1 MRRLGAAWGVL
12 VALTLVLI
20 APSVSAVE
28 QQTFYLGPDGIPKA
42 SLLLNPR
49 GGEMPNYDPG
59 RDVEPGLFLER
70 SDRGLEEDEET
81 RYQHWQIEAGGERL
95 MGYPSL
101 VIWSAADRFAP
112 GKRGVFRVFLLDC
125 DASGTNCAEIESVL
139 ETMDSGRGAA
149 WVESTLD
156 FQAVDHRFGE
166 GRYLGLRIV
175 VSAASETDMIFA
187 YGNTSKRSRL
197 TIYPDQAVGP
207 VETTVAAERPLVD
220 RSASMVQQASN
231 VEPVPVTEEVVSV
244 WPWLITL
251 VLSTVALVALGALL
265 MSSLT
270 RPGRHERLLTGEHV
284 SKGAQTRRISVS
296 AR

>member
-1 MRRLGAAWGVL
+1 MRGRGVAWGVL

-20 APSVSAVE
+20 AQSVSAAE

-42 SLLLNPR
+42 PLLLNPR

-81 RYQHWQIEAGGERL
+81 RYQHWQIEAGGEL
-95 MGYPSL
+95 LVGYPSL
-101 VIWSAADRFAP
+101 VIWSAGDRFAP

-125 DASGTNCAEIESVL
+125 DSSGTNCTEIESVL

-197 TIYPDQAVGP
+197 TIYPEQPIRP
-207 VETTVAAERPLVD
+207 VETTVAAERPFVD
-220 RSASMVQQASN
+220 RPASMAQQSADM
-231 VEPVPVTEEVVSV
+231 EPVVQGEEVVAV
-244 WPWLITL
+244 GPWLITL
-251 VLSTVALVALGALL
+251 LLSTVALVALGALL

-270 RPGRHERLLTGEHV
+270 KPGRHERLLTGEHV
-284 SKGAQTRRISVS
+284 SDGAQTRRISVS